1 MNWGIVL
8 TFNTMVNSQPTIM
21 DLHQIQRGESPAA
34 MSIVLCGMT
43 TIVLYGAMLP
53 AQVTVFTK
61 FPVQKT
67 QAPPS
72 AILKKEMV
80 AMLQVPTIGIILAP
94 LRTMLRLIE
103 ENARIG
109 LKLKI
114 GNEDVN
120 GENLGIE

>member
-1 MNWGIVL
+1 MNWDIVL
-8 TFNTMVNSQPTIM
+8 TFSTMVNSHPTIM
-21 DLHQIQRGESPAA
+21 DLHQIPRGESPAA

-43 TIVLYGAMLP
+43 TIVVYGAMSP
-53 AQVTVFTK
+53 AQVIVFTK

-72 AILKKEMV
+72 VILKMEMV
-80 AMLQVPTIGIILAP
+80 AMLQVPTIGVILAP

-103 ENARIG
+103 GNARIG

-114 GNEDVN
+114 GNE
-120 GENLGIE
+120 